1 LHFARQMERLER
13 IKFIQFGVLSPEQIR
28 RLSRAE
34 ITHSASK
41 GGVDKD
47 RNGTPY
53 DERMGALE
61 NGKPCLTCLKT
72 NQFCDGH
79 FGHIVLPIP
88 VYNKMFLDVTLK
100 ILQCIC
106 PTCCK
111 CRMIPEHV
119 EMQGFLKYKGFKR
132 LKMLAEKCNKAD
144 SGKVKQPKKCPNEYR
159 GKPCDAILPNF
170 DFKDEIRQ
178 YYGDKSNAKAFS
190 ANETLTK
197 FLQIE
202 EETLTLL
209 GFNENLSNQKKYH
222 DLNFFPEEGIR
233 HIHQIRP
240 DSFIITV
247 LPVIPPGARPFVIR
261 DGETCDD
268 DITDLYNTIVKL
280 CNKIRDDMND
290 TGSSSR
296 KRGEKKEFDLRRA
309 TTDLQSK
316 IWTLMDNR
324 GEKSKLSSG
333 GRPHKCLFQRI
344 GGKEGH
350 VQSNIG
356 GKRADF
362 TARSVIIGGG
372 TDIAS
377 DEVGVPRF
385 IAEELTKQVL
395 VLKWNIKG
403 CQKLVSEG
411 RVNRVIR
418 YDRGKNYERTIR
430 LKSPPEK
437 TTYKLEISDIIER
450 HLQDGDWVVV
460 NRQPTLRQES
470 MIALK
475 SKIVEELAIQL
486 PLNVCQCLNADFD
499 GPDFKV
505 FFLPSTGGLKR
516 LLPPSESKVRTSKK
530 HEIKLVRQVIEEI

>member
-1 LHFARQMERLER
+1 MERLDR

-47 RNGTPY
+47 RHGTPY

-72 NQFCDGH
+72 NQTCDGH

-88 VYNKMFLDVTLK
+88 VYNKMFLDVILK
-100 ILQCIC
+100 ILQCVC
-106 PTCCK
+106 PKCAK
-111 CRMIPEHV
+111 CRMLPEHV
-119 EMQGFLKYKGFKR
+119 EIQGFLKYKGFKR
-132 LKMLAEKCNKAD
+132 LKILAEKCSKAD

-159 GKPCDAILPNF
+159 GKPCDAILPSY
-170 DFKDEIRQ
+170 DLKDEIRHH
-178 YYGDKSNAKAFS
+178 YGDKSKAKTFS
-190 ANETLTK
+190 ASEALTI

-202 EETLTLL
+202 EETLSLL
-209 GFNENLSNQKKYH
+209 GFNENLSKRKKYS
-222 DLNFFPEEGIR
+222 DLNFLPEEGIH

-240 DSFIITV
+240 ESFIITV
-247 LPVIPPGARPFVIR
+247 LPVIPPCARPFVIR

-268 DITDLYNTIVKL
+268 DITDLYNTIAKL

-296 KRGEKKEFDLRRA
+296 KKGEKKEFDRQKA
-309 TTDLQSK
+309 TIDLQSK

-372 TDIAS
+372 TNIAA
-377 DEVGVPRF
+377 DEVGVPKL
-385 IAEELTKQVL
+385 IAEELTKRVL
-395 VLKWNIKG
+395 VTKWNIEG

-411 RVNRVIR
+411 KVNRVAR
-418 YDRGKNYERTIR
+418 SDRDKNYERVIR
-430 LKSPPEK
+430 LKNPLENK
-437 TTYKLEISDIIER
+437 TTYKLEIGDNIER

-475 SKIVEELAIQL
+475 TKVVEGLAIQL
-486 PLNVCQCLNADFD
+486 PLNVCQCLNAD
-499 GPDFKV
+499 
-505 FFLPSTGGLKR
+505 
-516 LLPPSESKVRTSKK
+516 EC
-530 HEIKLVRQVIEEI
+530 